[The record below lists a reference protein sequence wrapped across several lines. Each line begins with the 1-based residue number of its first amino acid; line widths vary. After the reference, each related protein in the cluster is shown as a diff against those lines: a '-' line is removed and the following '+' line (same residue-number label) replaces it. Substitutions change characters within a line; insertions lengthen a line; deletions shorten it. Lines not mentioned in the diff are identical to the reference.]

1 MKKAFRFL
9 FTTAFVMLL
18 GTSLFAQSHEMY
30 LEIPTEATYI
40 NEIIKGDTLDNGS
53 RVDLERVY
61 VLQRGGVWFYN
72 GVIKNIDWDLRIK
85 AEDGEGPIPII
96 YGVVETGGT
105 NVPIDFIDAQG
116 NVFLKNIAVN
126 GIFDIDPEY
135 ASFTYGAPRE
145 LIVFNVSGDYTMTVD
160 GCIFEN
166 AYQADLRT
174 FAGIRSIK
182 VTNCIFGNGGTAPW
196 QSISNGRIIDLR
208 NTSCDTLLMVNNTFV
223 NTNDRIVRHI
233 ASTARLNNFFFEH
246 NTIVNNGGRYGVL
259 ALGLI
264 GDNVKINN
272 NLFIDPMAFGADT
285 SGKRQSDF
293 KENGEPFN
301 ETILDKVN
309 MAMVYSQNEGDSA
322 YATNFEIKNNYWHF
336 TPEILNTW
344 EQIKTEAGNT
354 TLMLPNSMTNFISS
368 QLDDVPNA
376 FIELT
381 DGRTFAN
388 APAPMSE
395 MVYWNLSPGPEG
407 AGESSNG
414 GTEFRDFDRRT
425 TVYHR
430 DTLDC
435 SYSLSSPAYTGST
448 DGFPVGDLN
457 WFPDKKADWLTDV
470 ETLDGIVPAEY
481 SLEQNYPNPF
491 NPSTLIRF
499 SIPNS
504 SKVTLEVYNLLGQK
518 VASLLNKTL
527 NAGNHQV
534 DFNAKGLSTGIY
546 FYTINAGTF
555 QSTKKMMLIK

>member
-208 NTSCDTLLMVNNTFV
+208 NTSCDTLLMV
-223 NTNDRIVRHI
+223 
-233 ASTARLNNFFFEH
+233 
-246 NTIVNNGGRYGVL
+246 
-259 ALGLI
+259 
-264 GDNVKINN
+264 
-272 NLFIDPMAFGADT
+272 
-285 SGKRQSDF
+285 
-293 KENGEPFN
+293 
-301 ETILDKVN
+301 
-309 MAMVYSQNEGDSA
+309 
-322 YATNFEIKNNYWHF
+322 
-336 TPEILNTW
+336 
-344 EQIKTEAGNT
+344 
-354 TLMLPNSMTNFISS
+354 
-368 QLDDVPNA
+368 
-376 FIELT
+376 
-381 DGRTFAN
+381 
-388 APAPMSE
+388 
-395 MVYWNLSPGPEG
+395 
-407 AGESSNG
+407 
-414 GTEFRDFDRRT
+414 
-425 TVYHR
+425 
-430 DTLDC
+430 
-435 SYSLSSPAYTGST
+435 
-448 DGFPVGDLN
+448 
-457 WFPDKKADWLTDV
+457 
-470 ETLDGIVPAEY
+470 
-481 SLEQNYPNPF
+481 
-491 NPSTLIRF
+491 
-499 SIPNS
+499 
-504 SKVTLEVYNLLGQK
+504 
-518 VASLLNKTL
+518 
-527 NAGNHQV
+527 
-534 DFNAKGLSTGIY
+534 
-546 FYTINAGTF
+546 
-555 QSTKKMMLIK
+555 